1 MPTGADP
8 EFLLLLYDVARQ
20 MRTRADQRARAR
32 GMTRAQW
39 VILVHLERQP
49 GLSQNELAAIV
60 EVEPI
65 TIGRLVDRLEARG
78 LVERRSD
85 PRDRRVWR
93 LQLLPAATPILREI
107 KKYRAEL
114 HELMTAGLDPATLRV
129 MADGLLRM
137 KANLAASPS
146 PAGGGSAAG
155 DSELPGWGDSASP
168 LPGSRL
174 ATLADLPPPGGGERT
189 RHARRTPIK
198 RTARNG

>member
-1 MPTGADP
+1 MPTGTDP

-65 TIGRLVDRLEARG
+65 SIGRLVDRLEARG

-93 LQLLPAATPILREI
+93 LQLTPAATPILREI
-107 KKYRAEL
+107 RKYRAEL
-114 HELMTAGLDPATLRV
+114 HELMTAGLDPATLKV

-137 KANLAASPS
+137 KANLATEPEREQR
-146 PAGGGSAAG
+146 AGAVRSSA
-155 DSELPGWGDSASP
+155 
-168 LPGSRL
+168 
-174 ATLADLPPPGGGERT
+174 
-189 RHARRTPIK
+189 
-198 RTARNG
+198 